1 MDESFIKIVEKLYNL
16 IKTTKDSIYKI
27 NIINRSKLKLGID
40 TFRSFGNYYDNLK
53 KANEA
58 GIVYTPED
66 IANYIIENTITS
78 EDIIKNP
85 FKRIIDPSCGV
96 GNILIPCFRYLKSIY
111 TDNLKMINSL
121 NNLSLTN
128 VSLVEHIIK
137 NNLFG
142 KDIDAIAIKILCIDM
157 FLESEGMLSCNFYKS
172 DFLLDECND
181 KYDIFIGNPP
191 YIGHKLI
198 DKDYSL
204 KLREIFYNLY
214 KDKSDISFCFFKK
227 SLLCSSK
234 NCKISYITSRYFME
248 SQSGHSLRELLINE
262 TNIVSIVDFYGDRP
276 FKKVGIDPVIVFLY
290 GNKTMESNK
299 EIEVLRRANEK
310 LLLDTV
316 INYTNIMGTVFSI
329 TNVNRKGLS
338 SGPWILKSQGEL
350 NIINKIISKC
360 KHSLQDICMSHQGII
375 TGCDKAFIVDEAI
388 IIQRKLEKEIVKP
401 WIKSCNIQ
409 QGYVEKAKKYI
420 IYSNLINDENEYP
433 NCVSYIENY
442 RSKLLTR
449 RECIKG
455 LRKWYELQW
464 GRMQDIFEKDKIIFP
479 YKCSNSKFVRNSGN
493 YFSADIYAL
502 TIQNEDLIS
511 YDYLVYI
518 LNSKIYEYYFKSYAK
533 KLGRSLYEYYP
544 NNLMRLRIP
553 TDFIG
558 KLNSEEALYDYFGI
572 TEEEE
577 KVINSY

>member
-16 IKTTKDSIYKI
+16 IKTSKDSIYKI
-27 NIINRSKLKLGID
+27 NAINRSKLKLGID
-40 TFRSFGNYYDNLK
+40 TFRSFGSYYDNLK

-66 IANYIIENTITS
+66 IANYIIENIITS

-85 FKRIIDPSCGV
+85 FIRIIDPSCGV

-111 TDNLKMINSL
+111 TDNLKVINSL
-121 NNLSLTN
+121 NNLNLTHTN
-128 VSLVEHIIK
+128 LMDHILK

-142 KDIDAIAIKILCIDM
+142 KDIDGIAIKILYIDM
-157 FLESEGMLSCNFYKS
+157 FLESKTISSYNFYEN

-181 KYDIFIGNPP
+181 KYDVFIGNPP

-198 DKDYSL
+198 DKEYSL
-204 KLREIFYNLY
+204 KLREIFCNLY

-227 SLLCSSK
+227 SLQCSSE

-248 SQSGHSLRELLINE
+248 SQNGHSLRELLVNE
-262 TNIVSIVDFYGDRP
+262 TNISAIVDFYGDRP

-290 GNKTMESNK
+290 GNKALENNK

-310 LLLDTV
+310 LLLDEA
-316 INYTNIMGTVFSI
+316 INYANIMGTVFSV

-360 KHSLQDICMSHQGII
+360 KYELKDICMSHQGII
-375 TGCDKAFIVDEAI
+375 TGCDKAFIVDEDI
-388 IIQRKLEKEIVKP
+388 IIQRELEKEIVKP

-420 IYSNLINDENEYP
+420 IYSNLISDENKYP
-433 NCVSYIENY
+433 NCVRYIENY

-479 YKCSNSKFVRNSGN
+479 YKCSNNKFVRNSGN

-502 TIQNEDLIS
+502 TIQKEALIS

-558 KLNSEEALYDYFGI
+558 KLNSEDALYDYFGI